1 MSRAATNVSVS
12 DRGSTF
18 LAVAVNLLATHPA
31 RAVLAADDIVERVG
45 CVPIA
50 RSTLTF
56 SSRSVGLERGRWLH
70 RDEADELQEM
80 VLENV
85 ADRAGLL
92 VERSAVLDA
101 DRLGHR
107 DLHVVHVAPV
117 PERLEDAVPE
127 AEDQQV
133 ADRLL
138 PEVVVDAV
146 DL

>member
-1 MSRAATNVSVS
+1 MRA
-12 DRGSTF
+12 DRPQH
-18 LAVAVNLLATHPA
+18 LDLLVA
-31 RAVLAADDIVERVG
+31 ER
-45 CVPIA
+45 
-50 RSTLTF
+50 
-56 SSRSVGLERGRWLH
+56 VGLERGRRLH

-92 VERSAVLDA
+92 VEGSAVLDA

-107 DLHVVHVAPV
+107 DLHVVHVAAV